1 MLQICM
7 RVTECFAVGGLAM
20 DPAVRRGV
28 LTRYDR
34 RYDRVVRR
42 DHATIFGDSLMMNDV
57 ADLADLGEC
66 QRVVSDDC
74 RSVVL

>member
-7 RVTECFAVGGLAM
+7 RVTDCFAVGGLTM

-34 RYDRVVRR
+34 RYDSVVRR
-42 DHATIFGDSLMMNDV
+42 DHAMNFG
-57 ADLADLGEC
+57 GP
-66 QRVVSDDC
+66 
-74 RSVVL
+74 

>member
-1 MLQICM
+1 MFNGQLKDSVLQICM

-34 RYDRVVRR
+34 VVRKGPR
-42 DHATIFGDSLMMNDV
+42 NEF
-57 ADLADLGEC
+57 LG
-66 QRVVSDDC
+66 RP
-74 RSVVL
+74 

>member
-1 MLQICM
+1 MFRCW
-7 RVTECFAVGGLAM
+7 GLAM